1 MEMQLVGEIWI
12 YAEELNNFFTLQPHF
27 PVFDL
32 RTESNNGYLVT
43 LVELDREEMAS
54 YVVEVLVEDG
64 GQPRLNDTA
73 TVSLTI
79 TDINDNPPVW
89 VSGNGTSFSILEV
102 AMHIHAFTYTQDYY
116 QCFFFIIS

>member
-1 MEMQLVGEIWI
+1 MFSLE
-12 YAEELNNFFTLQPHF
+12 T
-27 PVFDL
+27 D
-32 RTESNNGYLVT
+32 SNNGYLVT

-89 VSGNGTSFSILEV
+89 VSGNGTTFSILEV
-102 AMHIHAFTYTQDYY
+102 AICTYMHSHTHKA
-116 QCFFFIIS
+116 IISFFLHHFLEYH